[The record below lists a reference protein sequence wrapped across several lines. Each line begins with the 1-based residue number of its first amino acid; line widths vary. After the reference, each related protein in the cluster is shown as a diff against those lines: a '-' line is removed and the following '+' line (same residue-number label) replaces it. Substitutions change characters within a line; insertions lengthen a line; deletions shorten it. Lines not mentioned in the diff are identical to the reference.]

1 MKLMVLNGPN
11 LNFLGIREKQV
22 YGTMQYED
30 ACRYITEQAEMLG
43 HTVTVLQ
50 SNSEGA
56 LIDALQQAYY
66 DKVEGIVINPGAYTH
81 YSYALHDAIKGNG
94 IPAVEVHL
102 SNIHARE
109 AFRRTSVTA
118 PACIGQICGFG
129 VFGYVMAMQ
138 ALARHRKEEKA

>member
-22 YGTMQYED
+22 YGTVQYED
-30 ACRYITEQAEMLG
+30 VCRYITEQAEALG

-94 IPAVEVHL
+94 IPTVEMHL

-109 AFRRTSVTA
+109 AFRRT
-118 PACIGQICGFG
+118 
-129 VFGYVMAMQ
+129 
-138 ALARHRKEEKA
+138 

>member
-22 YGTMQYED
+22 YGSMQYED

-94 IPAVEVHL
+94 IPTVEVHL

-138 ALARHRKEEKA
+138 ALTRHRKEEKA

>member
-11 LNFLGIREKQV
+11 LKFLGIREKQV

-81 YSYALHDAIKGNG
+81 YSYAIRDAISAVR
-94 IPAVEVHL
+94 IPTVEVHM
-102 SNIHARE
+102 SNIQNRE
-109 AFRRTSVTA
+109 EFRKKSVLA
-118 PACIGQICGFG
+118 DVCVGQISGFG
-129 VFGYVMAMQ
+129 KYSYFL
-138 ALARHRKEEKA
+138 ALDGLSKML

>member
-56 LIDALQQAYY
+56 LIAFCAAQQCPEVDAVISLAGAGYPLDEILQLQLAAQLA
-66 DKVEGIVINPGAYTH
+66 PTH
-81 YSYALHDAIKGNG
+81 MEL
-94 IPAVEVHL
+94 L
-102 SNIHARE
+102 
-109 AFRRTSVTA
+109 
-118 PACIGQICGFG
+118 
-129 VFGYVMAMQ
+129 MQ
-138 ALARHRKEEKA
+138 ALATLEARKEGRAEP

>member
-30 ACRYITEQAEMLG
+30 VCRYITEQAEMLG

-94 IPAVEVHL
+94 IPTVEVHL

>member
-30 ACRYITEQAEMLG
+30 ACRHITEQAEMLG

-94 IPAVEVHL
+94 IPTVEVHL

>member
-30 ACRYITEQAEMLG
+30 ACRYITEQAEALG

-94 IPAVEVHL
+94 IPTVEVHL

>member
-94 IPAVEVHL
+94 IPTVEVHL

-118 PACIGQICGFG
+118 PACIGQICRFG

-138 ALARHRKEEKA
+138 ALAQHRKEEKA

>member
-66 DKVEGIVINPGAYTH
+66 DKVEGIVIN
-81 YSYALHDAIKGNG
+81 SYALHDAIKGNG
-94 IPAVEVHL
+94 IPTVEVHL

-138 ALARHRKEEKA
+138 ALAQHRKEEKA